1 MSSFPILDLV
11 VGVIFVFFLLS
22 VICSSIVEMVLTFK
36 RVRAVVL
43 GRWLLTIF
51 DTKVIN
57 AKGEEVSLGQEIMDH
72 CALTALSPQG
82 KAPAY
87 IDSKN
92 FVSAVLDKI
101 TTFSTV
107 TDPKSIDD
115 IIQSIQSTTAIS
127 SELKRTFLIYANE
140 AKDTINA
147 ITVKTTGA
155 LELFRGKIENWYD
168 SNMDRLTGTLKTEYT
183 RKFTLTVATI
193 VTLLVNA
200 DTIEI
205 TKYLY
210 NNPEARAK
218 IAAKAYETS
227 ADDSI
232 KNDMERIKQRSATND
247 DSTKLTI
254 DRLNNSLKTKMN
266 TINAATATLKSSI
279 PLGWTISEF
288 PKQNDLLI
296 WIGFVLAKLIGLAVT
311 VVAILMGAPFWF
323 DVLNKISNLRGT
335 GNKPKESK
343 TKKTS

>member
-36 RVRAVVL
+36 KVRSDVL
-43 GRWLLTIF
+43 GRWLITIF
-51 DTKVIN
+51 DTKVKN
-57 AKGEEVSLGQEIMDH
+57 ANGVDVPLGQEIMDH
-72 CALTALSPQG
+72 CALTALSPKG
-82 KAPAY
+82 EAPAY

-101 TTFSTV
+101 TTYSSV
-107 TDPKSIDD
+107 TNPKSIDD

-127 SELKRTFLIYANE
+127 GELKRTFLIYANE
-140 AKDTINA
+140 AKDTLNIV
-147 ITVKTTGA
+147 TVKTTGA

-168 SNMDRLTGTLKTEYT
+168 SNMDRLTGTLKIDYT
-183 RKFTLTVATI
+183 RKFTMTVAII
-193 VTLLVNA
+193 VTLLINA

-218 IAAKAYETS
+218 VVAKAFETIK
-227 ADDSI
+227 DESI
-232 KNDMERIKQRSATND
+232 KNNIEHIKQNKSVKD
-247 DSTKLTI
+247 DSTKLAY
-254 DRLNNSLKTKMN
+254 DQLNDSLKVKMVVFN
-266 TINAATATLKSSI
+266 QATSALKDSI
-279 PLGWTISEF
+279 PLGWTSSEF
-288 PKQNDLLI
+288 LAQKSVFN
-296 WIGFVLAKLIGLAVT
+296 WIGFIVKKLIGMAIT
-311 VVAILMGAPFWF
+311 VVAIMMGAPFWF

-343 TKKTS
+343 IKKTN